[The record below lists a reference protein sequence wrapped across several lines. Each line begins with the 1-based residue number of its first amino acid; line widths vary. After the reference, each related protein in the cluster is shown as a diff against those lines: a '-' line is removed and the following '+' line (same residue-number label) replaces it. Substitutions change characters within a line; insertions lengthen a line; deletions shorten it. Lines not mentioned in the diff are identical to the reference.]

1 MRSVTSAV
9 MFAMFA
15 LMPGLAPVQAAAP
28 RPAHFDLVVPA
39 TMVDD
44 GLGVAGV
51 DISKAGQ
58 SKQSRMTYLNSLVQD
73 TQGNVWAR
81 CGQVLDARDAPNGV
95 MAFCNDVMPG
105 R

>member
-1 MRSVTSAV
+1 MRSAQLAVIAALVVLTS
-9 MFAMFA
+9 
-15 LMPGLAPVQAAAP
+15 GLAPARAHTP
-28 RPAHFDLVVPA
+28 RVWHPDLIVPV

-58 SKQSRMTYLNSLVQD
+58 SKQSKMTYLNSLLQD

-81 CGQVLDARDAPNGV
+81 CGQVLDARDAASGV
-95 MAFCNDVMPG
+95 VAFCKDVMPE